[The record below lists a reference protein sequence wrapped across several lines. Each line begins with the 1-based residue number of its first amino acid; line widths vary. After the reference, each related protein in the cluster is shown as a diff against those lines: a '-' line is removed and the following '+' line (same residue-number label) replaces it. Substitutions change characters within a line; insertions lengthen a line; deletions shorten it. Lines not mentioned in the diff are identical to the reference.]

1 MEQPFAR
8 TWLEENRIRRPVQI
22 RYSDRIESPLT
33 YGFLWPVLLVPADMD
48 WADEETAAFI
58 LSHEMSHI
66 RRFDAFTKWLLAAA
80 LCIHWFNPLV
90 WAMYILANRDL
101 ELACDE
107 AVIRQY
113 GMQACPSYALALLGM
128 EEKRNRLSPL
138 ASSFSKSALKERIEA
153 IMKAKKLTKGSIAAA
168 LVVVAAVISIFATAG
183 IGSNRPAVRIENMDK
198 EPVAEAEE
206 NSHTL
211 KNTLYQEYGWED
223 RYDRDYPMEKE
234 GYTQEEYDKLM
245 KALKPEGY
253 EEMSIAAFNSFINKA
268 LTEDEKGRDGL
279 YYLFE
284 QVASYI
290 ENTDPNAGYL
300 RNTIPASLEEYQT
313 RLNEVYSGKQM
324 DPQFSAT
331 AEAVRTE
338 DVFGDAYP
346 AGGLWL
352 EYSFTYRILDQD
364 SLTVGERDAFLQQV
378 MQAAQTLL
386 EEEQEQGHTEQEFQ
400 ALLDTAG
407 KELANEKI
415 GFTGCEVN
423 YLEKE

>member
-1 MEQPFAR
+1 
-8 TWLEENRIRRPVQI
+8 
-22 RYSDRIESPLT
+22 
-33 YGFLWPVLLVPADMD
+33 
-48 WADEETAAFI
+48 
-58 LSHEMSHI
+58 
-66 RRFDAFTKWLLAAA
+66 
-80 LCIHWFNPLV
+80 
-90 WAMYILANRDL
+90 
-101 ELACDE
+101 
-107 AVIRQY
+107 
-113 GMQACPSYALALLGM
+113 
-128 EEKRNRLSPL
+128 
-138 ASSFSKSALKERIEA
+138 
-153 IMKAKKLTKGSIAAA
+153 
-168 LVVVAAVISIFATAG
+168 
-183 IGSNRPAVRIENMDK
+183 MDK
-198 EPVAEAEE
+198 EPAAEAEE

-223 RYDRDYPMEKE
+223 RYDWDYPMEKE

-331 AEAVRTE
+331 AEAVRTA